1 MEPLRRRS
9 VWGLLGSWVVYWLAL
24 AAVKLGPAAM
34 AIWRATRSG
43 PDQGSVA
50 FNNGNWV
57 LNLIV
62 TEKGTTTWTGSIHVG
77 ALALWVGAVP
87 LALWIIWLR
96 SAARAGAPSKAGTA
110 A

>member
-1 MEPLRRRS
+1 MEPSRRRS

-43 PDQGSVA
+43 SSQSSVG
-50 FNNGNWV
+50 FNIGNWV
-57 LNLIV
+57 LNLTAI
-62 TEKGTTTWTGSIHVG
+62 EKGTTTWSGSIHVG
-77 ALALWVGAVP
+77 ALALWIGAVP

-96 SAARAGAPSKAGTA
+96 SVARADAPSKATTPA
-110 A
+110 